1 MTETQKG
8 VTAIILA
15 CMIWGLSGLF
25 YKLLADVPALLVL
38 AHRTIWGVVFF
49 LIILAVWGDLR
60 QPVESLRSARAFGIM
75 ALASGLIA
83 VNWLAFVYA
92 IQTDQALEAS
102 LGYFIFPLVTILLGL
117 IVFRETL
124 VPAEWIA
131 IALAFAAVATL
142 TMGLGVAP
150 WIALVIGLSFGC
162 YGALKKNLPVGPV
175 VSVTAESLLL
185 LPLALGWLVYVAGQG
200 DTVFGGSWG
209 LAVTLFL
216 SGPITAT
223 PLILFSY
230 GARKIKLTTV
240 GVLSYLN
247 PSLQFLVATLLFLE
261 PFGLWHAIAFG
272 MIWTA
277 LALYTAARLRQDKV
291 SQSASS
297 SAGTSSTT
305 RIKSRSETSA
315 KSSSMM

>member
-1 MTETQKG
+1 MDAQKG
-8 VTAIILA
+8 VAAIILA
-15 CMIWGLSGLF
+15 CIIWGLSGLF
-25 YKLLADVPALLVL
+25 YKLLADLPALLVL

-49 LIILAVWGDLR
+49 LGILAVRGDLR
-60 QPVESLRSARAFGIM
+60 RPIDSLRNPRAFGVM

-83 VNWLAFVYA
+83 VNWLVFVYA
-92 IQTDQALEAS
+92 IQTNQALEAS

-117 IVFRETL
+117 AVFRERL
-124 VPAEWIA
+124 VMAEWIA
-131 IALAFAAVATL
+131 VVLAAAAVLTL
-142 TMGLGVAP
+142 TAGLGVAP

-162 YGALKKNLPVGPV
+162 YGALKKRLAVGPV

-185 LPLALGWLVYVAGQG
+185 VPLALAWLVYVATQG
-200 DTVFGGSWG
+200 AAAFGGSWA

-216 SGPITAT
+216 SGPMTAT

-230 GARKIKLTTV
+230 GARRVKLTTV

-247 PSLQFLVATLLFLE
+247 PSLQFMVATLVFLE

-272 MIWTA
+272 MIWSA
-277 LALYTAARLRQDKV
+277 LTLYSAARLRQD
-291 SQSASS
+291 SASDRARS

-305 RIKSRSETSA
+305 
-315 KSSSMM
+315 